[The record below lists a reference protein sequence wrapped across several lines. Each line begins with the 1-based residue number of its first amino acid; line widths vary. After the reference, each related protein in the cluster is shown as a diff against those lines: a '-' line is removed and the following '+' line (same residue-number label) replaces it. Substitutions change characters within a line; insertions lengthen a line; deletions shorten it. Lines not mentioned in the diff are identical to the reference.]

1 MTNAAT
7 PTPRPQRI
15 LFTIPNFVTAG
26 SGQAM
31 VNIIDRLDRT
41 RFEPTVAIRYRGGRL
56 EAHLEA
62 TGVPIVVTDFT
73 VAQAPLVTLPYR
85 AWKASR
91 RFSGQ
96 YDIWHS
102 FNWQGEF
109 SEPLMAR
116 FSGARSW
123 VFTKKNMG
131 WGTKAWM
138 IRSLLATRIAVQN
151 ESMTELFFS
160 SPWLRK
166 KVRYV
171 PTGIDVEHWWAT
183 PPDLDLRGRLGV
195 APDAL
200 LIASVG
206 NIQPGKN
213 QATLVRALAAVPEA
227 HLVLVGPIMDE
238 VYAAVLTDLAA
249 ELSVADRV
257 HPIGAS
263 SAVASLLK
271 ASDLFAFSSLAEGSP
286 VAMLEA
292 MAVGLP
298 GVYSDIPGL
307 SERIVDGVDGFL
319 VGPNDVDAM
328 ADRLRQL
335 LASADLRRS
344 MGEAAHQAMQQR
356 GRVETEVA
364 RYTSL
369 YLELRAR
376 SSNGGRLRP

>member
-1 MTNAAT
+1 MTTAAT
-7 PTPRPQRI
+7 PLPRPQRI

-41 RFEPTVAIRYRGGRL
+41 QFEPTVAIRYRGGTL

-62 TGVPIVVTDFT
+62 TGVPILVTDFT
-73 VAQAPLVTLPYR
+73 VDQAPLITLPFR

-91 RFSGQ
+91 PFSGQ

-109 SEPLMAR
+109 SEPLMAK
-116 FSGARSW
+116 FSGARAW

-131 WGTKAWM
+131 WGSKAWM
-138 IRSLLATRIAVQN
+138 IRSLLANRIAVQN
-151 ESMTELFFS
+151 EAMTELFFS
-160 SPWLRK
+160 SRWLRK
-166 KVRYV
+166 KVRYI
-171 PTGIDVEHWWAT
+171 PTGIDVEHWWAAS
-183 PPDLDLRGRLGV
+183 PDLGLRGRLGV
-195 APDAL
+195 AANAV

-213 QATLVRALAAVPEA
+213 QATLVRALAAVPSA

-238 VYAAVLTDLAA
+238 DYANVLTDLAV

-257 HPIGAS
+257 HLIGPTA
-263 SAVASLLK
+263 AVASMLK

-292 MAVGLP
+292 MAAGLP

-307 SERIVDGVDGFL
+307 SERIIDGVDGFL
-319 VGPNDVDAM
+319 VGPNDVETM
-328 ADRLRQL
+328 ADRLDQL
-335 LASADLRRS
+335 AASPDLRRS
-344 MGEAAHQAMQQR
+344 MGEAAHHAMEQHGQ
-356 GRVETEVA
+356 VDTEAA

-369 YLELRAR
+369 YLELRTHGPR
-376 SSNGGRLRP
+376 